1 MPAAPSPPSSF
12 HEFGIVTLSEFLDD
26 RIVYRD
32 LQPIDPQYQGYN
44 QCARTF
50 GLDPA
55 ALPRKTD
62 SSYAKVAVWITEHMQ
77 EWRSD
82 TEIEELLFVGD
93 TYATDGVAFE
103 DMIDFA
109 RWRGACFICAEN
121 LNAEPDMT
129 WDEKQQVA
137 TANRWPLLGPWLQEL
152 STRFALDDRTA
163 VIIDIDKTALGAR
176 GRNSKVINESRL
188 ESLHQAL
195 ESQLI
200 STGKF
205 SFAEFRLVYDAISR
219 PEFMPLTG
227 DNQDYIVYIC
237 LMVTTGIMTIKEVS
251 DLLAQRV
258 SFDHLVRWITT
269 QAENKFSMQMRQLHE
284 QYQMCARNGDCTPFK
299 QFRRQE
305 FLNTVQHMGHL
316 PAGTSPE
323 QRLATELC
331 ITQEVRELSLFM
343 RNRGCLLMSLSDKPQ
358 EASMPHPRW
367 HKGMQPVHRVLTH
380 AVGTS
385 IQSDLDA
392 IGS

>member
-1 MPAAPSPPSSF
+1 MT
-12 HEFGIVTLSEFLDD
+12 TLSEFLDD

-55 ALPRKTD
+55 NLPRKTD
-62 SSYAKVAVWITEHMQ
+62 PSYAKVAVWIAEHMQ
-77 EWRSD
+77 ERRSD
-82 TEIEELLFVGD
+82 TEIEELLFIGD
-93 TYATDGVAFE
+93 TYATDGVSFE
-103 DMIDFA
+103 DMIGFA
-109 RWRGACFICAEN
+109 RWRGACFICIEDLTAS
-121 LNAEPDMT
+121 PGII
-129 WDEKQQVA
+129 WDERQQVA
-137 TANRWPLLGPWLQEL
+137 TANRWHLLGPWLQEL
-152 STRFALDDRTA
+152 SARFALDDRTA

-188 ESLHQAL
+188 DSLHQAL

-219 PEFMPLTG
+219 PEFVPLTG
-227 DNQDYIVYIC
+227 DNQDYIVYIG
-237 LMVTTGIMTIKEVS
+237 LMVTTGIMTLKEVS
-251 DLLAQRV
+251 GILAQKM

-323 QRLATELC
+323 KRLAEELC

-343 RNRGCLLMSLSDKPQ
+343 RERGGLLMSLSDKPQ
-358 EASMPHPRW
+358 EATTPHPRW
-367 HKGMQPVHRVLTH
+367 HKGMQPIHRVFTH

-385 IQSDLDA
+385 IQPALDA
-392 IGS
+392 IGA